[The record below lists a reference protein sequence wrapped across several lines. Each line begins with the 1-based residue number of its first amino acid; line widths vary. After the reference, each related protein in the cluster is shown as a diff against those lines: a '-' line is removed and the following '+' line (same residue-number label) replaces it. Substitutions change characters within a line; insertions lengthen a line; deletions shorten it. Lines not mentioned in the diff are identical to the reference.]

1 LIELYSFGRMKF
13 KRVTYTSDLMVFN
26 DHVKSEWWR
35 IEGHKL
41 HVKDLVEVLEA
52 KPEILVVGTG
62 YLGLMEVPLET
73 ESRLQAEGI
82 RLIAEKTGTAYRIY
96 NDLSRSA
103 RVIGAFHLTC

>member
-1 LIELYSFGRMKF
+1 MIESYSFGRMKV
-13 KRVTYTSDLMVFN
+13 KGVTYTSDLIVFN
-26 DHVKSEWWR
+26 DHAKSEWWR

-41 HVKDLVEVLEA
+41 HVEDLVDVLEA

-62 YLGLMEVPLET
+62 YLGLMEVPRET

-82 RLIAEKTGTAYRIY
+82 RIIAEKTGTAYRIY
-96 NDLSRSA
+96 NDLSRST